1 MTTTALVVDDEVDLC
16 RLMQITLTKMG
27 IKSDVAYTLSQA
39 KSYWQ
44 ENDYDFCLTDLKL
57 PDGSGLEL
65 VKHISASSS
74 KPIAVITAH
83 GSMDLAIEAL
93 KLGAFDFVN
102 KPLELPRLRQ
112 LVENA
117 LKVIQQDNTAKSTPQ
132 RSPEQQMLDD
142 RLIGNS
148 AVMHPL
154 KNTILKLARSQAPV
168 FLSGASGTGKEVV
181 ARLIHDLSPR
191 RDGSFVPVNC
201 GAIPSE
207 LMESE
212 FFGHKKGSFT
222 GAVADKQGLFQQAN
236 GGTLFLD
243 EVADLPL
250 AMQVKLLRAIQEKT
264 VRAIGDTKELPVD
277 IRILSATHKDLNQ
290 LVQAG
295 MFRQD
300 LYYRIN
306 VIELKLPTLN
316 ARRDDIPVLAKHFL
330 ALIAEEWQLES
341 PPLLTADACERLQQH
356 NFAGNVRELRNVLE
370 RAVTLAETSTI
381 DASHLGLSDFDMHQ
395 EVEIHQ
401 NTIAPQ
407 SQNISANN
415 AIVSRGSNQSIDE
428 RFSAESLKKSIEE
441 NTNPQSQSIA
451 EKNAQQTTSQ
461 QVTTNLHPYRTIT
474 QHYSSM
480 TPSAIPSTS
489 SSINQRSAVN
499 TVESTNNSIGQH
511 TQESLIKQ
519 HDDGEGFNQSTDTK
533 GIADGQLPAQGL
545 EHYLQEQ
552 EKQLIITALK
562 QTGWNKTQ
570 AAELLG
576 TTFRSLRYRMTKL
589 DIAEDQSE

>member
-65 VKHISASSS
+65 VKHISGSSTT
-74 KPIAVITAH
+74 PIAVITAH

-112 LVENA
+112 LVESA
-117 LKVIQQDNTAKSTPQ
+117 LKVIHQDNVSKSTPE
-132 RSPEQQMLDD
+132 RSPEQQMLDS
-142 RLIGNS
+142 RLIGDS

-264 VRAIGDTKELPVD
+264 VRAIGDTKEVPVD

-295 MFRQD
+295 NFRQD

-330 ALIAEEWQLES
+330 ALIADEWQLES
-341 PPLLTADACERLQQH
+341 PPTLTDNACARLQDH
-356 NFAGNVRELRNVLE
+356 DFAGNVRELRNVLE

-381 DASHLGLSDFDMHQ
+381 DASHLGLPNIDSHQ
-395 EVEIHQ
+395 EVI
-401 NTIAPQ
+401 TSAC
-407 SQNISANN
+407 QNISTNKATISNASVSNKSESSVADSIQDN
-415 AIVSRGSNQSIDE
+415 AI
-428 RFSAESLKKSIEE
+428 KSKVE
-441 NTNPQSQSIA
+441 TDST
-451 EKNAQQTTSQ
+451 QQAKA
-461 QVTTNLHPYRTIT
+461 NIHPYRTTT
-474 QHYSSM
+474 QHYPSMNTSPASPRLAENSEKTADKSVASSLD
-480 TPSAIPSTS
+480 A
-489 SSINQRSAVN
+489 SINSQADK
-499 TVESTNNSIGQH
+499 QD
-511 TQESLIKQ
+511 SLSKSV
-519 HDDGEGFNQSTDTK
+519 HKEDVTAGH
-533 GIADGQLPAQGL
+533 LPAQGL

-552 EKQLIITALK
+552 ERRLIITALK
-562 QTGWNKTQ
+562 QTNWNKTQ

-589 DIAEDQSE
+589 EIAEDQSES

>member
-74 KPIAVITAH
+74 TPIAVITAH

-117 LKVIQQDNTAKSTPQ
+117 LKVIHQDNTAKSTPE
-132 RSPEQQMLDD
+132 RSPEQQMLDS
-142 RLIGNS
+142 RLIGDS

-264 VRAIGDTKELPVD
+264 VRAIGDTKEIPVD

-290 LVQAG
+290 LIQAG
-295 MFRQD
+295 SFRQD

-330 ALIAEEWQLES
+330 SLIADEWQLEA
-341 PPLLTADACERLQQH
+341 PPILTDDACARLQHH

-381 DASHLGLSDFDMHQ
+381 DASHLGLPDLDNHQNLDNRQLDQQLNHQ
-395 EVEIHQ
+395 EAIIPV
-401 NTIAPQ
+401 
-407 SQNISANN
+407 SQNISAKPTPAATASPLDKKENL
-415 AIVSRGSNQSIDE
+415 V
-428 RFSAESLKKSIEE
+428 AETTKDNSVKDHVATESV
-441 NTNPQSQSIA
+441 
-451 EKNAQQTTSQ
+451 QQAKA
-461 QVTTNLHPYRTIT
+461 NIHPYRTTT
-474 QHYSSM
+474 QHYPSM
-480 TPSAIPSTS
+480 TAPSMTARAATS
-489 SSINQRSAVN
+489 IVEKTAKPASNALPEPLRNDTDEQEALKQPINKENGA
-499 TVESTNNSIGQH
+499 T
-511 TQESLIKQ
+511 
-519 HDDGEGFNQSTDTK
+519 
-533 GIADGQLPAQGL
+533 GQLPAQGL

-552 EKQLIITALK
+552 ERRLIITALK

-589 DIAEDQSE
+589 EIAEDQAE

>member
-65 VKHISASSS
+65 VKHISGSSTT
-74 KPIAVITAH
+74 PIAVITAH

-112 LVENA
+112 LVESA
-117 LKVIQQDNTAKSTPQ
+117 LKVIHQDNVSKSTPE
-132 RSPEQQMLDD
+132 RSPEQQMLDS
-142 RLIGNS
+142 RLIGDS

-264 VRAIGDTKELPVD
+264 VRAIGDTKEVPVD

-295 MFRQD
+295 NFRQD

-330 ALIAEEWQLES
+330 ALIADEWQLES
-341 PPLLTADACERLQQH
+341 PPTLTDGACARLQDH
-356 NFAGNVRELRNVLE
+356 DFAGNVRELRNVLE

-381 DASHLGLSDFDMHQ
+381 DASHLGLPNIDSHQ
-395 EVEIHQ
+395 EVV
-401 NTIAPQ
+401 TSA
-407 SQNISANN
+407 SQNISTNKASISNASLSNKSESSVADSIQDN
-415 AIVSRGSNQSIDE
+415 AI
-428 RFSAESLKKSIEE
+428 KSKVQ
-441 NTNPQSQSIA
+441 TDST
-451 EKNAQQTTSQ
+451 QQAKA
-461 QVTTNLHPYRTIT
+461 NIHPYRTTT
-474 QHYSSM
+474 QHYPSM
-480 TPSAIPSTS
+480 NTS
-489 SSINQRSAVN
+489 PASPRLAENAEKTADNLVVSNLDESINSQAD
-499 TVESTNNSIGQH
+499 EQD
-511 TQESLIKQ
+511 SLSKSV
-519 HDDGEGFNQSTDTK
+519 HKED
-533 GIADGQLPAQGL
+533 IAAGQLPAQGL

-552 EKQLIITALK
+552 ERRLIITALK
-562 QTGWNKTQ
+562 QTNWNKTQ

-589 DIAEDQSE
+589 EIAEDQSES

>member
-65 VKHISASSS
+65 VKHISGSSTT
-74 KPIAVITAH
+74 PIAVITAH

-112 LVENA
+112 LVESA
-117 LKVIQQDNTAKSTPQ
+117 LKVIHQDNAAKSTPE
-132 RSPEQQMLDD
+132 RSPEQQMLDS
-142 RLIGNS
+142 RLIGDS

-264 VRAIGDTKELPVD
+264 VRAIGDTKEVPVD

-295 MFRQD
+295 NFRQD

-330 ALIAEEWQLES
+330 ALIADEWQLES
-341 PPLLTADACERLQQH
+341 PPTLTDNACTRLQH
-356 NFAGNVRELRNVLE
+356 HDFAGNVRELRNVLE

-381 DASHLGLSDFDMHQ
+381 EASHLGLPDVDSHQ
-395 EVEIHQ
+395 EVV
-401 NTIAPQ
+401 TSA
-407 SQNISANN
+407 SQNISTNKASISNASVSNKSESSVADSIQDN
-415 AIVSRGSNQSIDE
+415 AI
-428 RFSAESLKKSIEE
+428 KSKVE
-441 NTNPQSQSIA
+441 TDST
-451 EKNAQQTTSQ
+451 QQAKA
-461 QVTTNLHPYRTIT
+461 NIHPYRTTT
-474 QHYSSM
+474 QHYPSM
-480 TPSAIPSTS
+480 NTSPASTRSAENTEKLADNSVGS
-489 SSINQRSAVN
+489 NLDASINNQAD
-499 TVESTNNSIGQH
+499 EQD
-511 TQESLIKQ
+511 SLSKSV
-519 HDDGEGFNQSTDTK
+519 HKED
-533 GIADGQLPAQGL
+533 IAAGHLPAQGL

-552 EKQLIITALK
+552 ERRLIITALK
-562 QTGWNKTQ
+562 QTNWNKTQ

-589 DIAEDQSE
+589 EIAEDQSES

>member
-1 MTTTALVVDDEVDLC
+1 MTVTALVVDDEVDLC

-39 KSYWQ
+39 RAYWQ
-44 ENDYDFCLTDLKL
+44 QNDYDFCLTDLKL

-65 VKHISASSS
+65 VKDISNSSS
-74 KPIAVITAH
+74 TPIAVITAH

-117 LKVIQQDNTAKSTPQ
+117 LKVIHQNNEAEAAPEC
-132 RSPEQQMLDD
+132 SPEQQMLDS
-142 RLIGNS
+142 RLIGDS

-181 ARLIHDLSPR
+181 AKLIHDLSPR

-290 LVQAG
+290 LVQSG
-295 MFRQD
+295 LFRQD

-330 ALIAEEWQLES
+330 ALIAKEWQLDT
-341 PPLLTADACERLQQH
+341 PPSLTAAACERLQH
-356 NFAGNVRELRNVLE
+356 HDFAGNVRELRNLLE
-370 RAVTLAETSTI
+370 RAVTLAETYTI
-381 DASHLGLSDFDMHQ
+381 DVSHLGLAELDTHQ
-395 EVEIHQ
+395 EI
-401 NTIAPQ
+401 NTQQ
-407 SQNISANN
+407 SQNTNAVDNTALTSNPSNYKEDNQPAIASVIS
-415 AIVSRGSNQSIDE
+415 
-428 RFSAESLKKSIEE
+428 KEE
-441 NTNPQSQSIA
+441 IG
-451 EKNAQQTTSQ
+451 QTSTVKRSEQ
-461 QVTTNLHPYRTIT
+461 AKTNLHPYRTIT
-474 QHYSSM
+474 QHY
-480 TPSAIPSTS
+480 PSTIQRS
-489 SSINQRSAVN
+489 TANSIESDRSPISSIEQELTAR
-499 TVESTNNSIGQH
+499 H
-511 TQESLIKQ
+511 TTQDEQTGSKEDL
-519 HDDGEGFNQSTDTK
+519 QS
-533 GIADGQLPAQGL
+533 QLLPAKGL

-552 EKQLIITALK
+552 EKNLIITALK

-576 TTFRSLRYRMTKL
+576 TTFRSLRYRMKKL
-589 DIAEDQSE
+589 DIAEDQAD

>member
-65 VKHISASSS
+65 VKHISGSSTT
-74 KPIAVITAH
+74 PIVVITAH

-112 LVENA
+112 LVESA
-117 LKVIQQDNTAKSTPQ
+117 LKVIHQDNASKSTPE
-132 RSPEQQMLDD
+132 RSPEQQMLDS
-142 RLIGNS
+142 RLIGDS

-154 KNTILKLARSQAPV
+154 KKTILKLARSQAPV

-264 VRAIGDTKELPVD
+264 VRAIGDTKEVPVD

-295 MFRQD
+295 NFRQD

-330 ALIAEEWQLES
+330 ALIADEWQLES
-341 PPLLTADACERLQQH
+341 PPTLTDNACARLQDH
-356 NFAGNVRELRNVLE
+356 DFAGNVRELRNVLE

-381 DASHLGLSDFDMHQ
+381 DASHLGLPDVDSHQ
-395 EVEIHQ
+395 EVV
-401 NTIAPQ
+401 TSA
-407 SQNISANN
+407 SQNITTHKASVSNASLSNKSESSVADSIQDN
-415 AIVSRGSNQSIDE
+415 AI
-428 RFSAESLKKSIEE
+428 KSKVE
-441 NTNPQSQSIA
+441 TDST
-451 EKNAQQTTSQ
+451 QQAKA
-461 QVTTNLHPYRTIT
+461 NIHPYRTTT
-474 QHYSSM
+474 QHYPSMNTSPASTRSAENTEKLADKSVASSLD
-480 TPSAIPSTS
+480 A
-489 SSINQRSAVN
+489 SIN
-499 TVESTNNSIGQH
+499 
-511 TQESLIKQ
+511 
-519 HDDGEGFNQSTDTK
+519 NQADEQDRLSKSVHKED
-533 GIADGQLPAQGL
+533 IAAGQLPAQGL

-552 EKQLIITALK
+552 ERRLIITALK
-562 QTGWNKTQ
+562 QTNWNKTQ

-589 DIAEDQSE
+589 EIAEDQSES

>member
-27 IKSDVAYTLSQA
+27 IKSDVAYTLAQA
-39 KSYWQ
+39 RSFWQ
-44 ENDYDFCLTDLKL
+44 KNDYDFCLTDLKL

-65 VKHISASSS
+65 VKEVSNSSHT
-74 KPIAVITAH
+74 PIAVITAH

-117 LKVIQQDNTAKSTPQ
+117 LKVIHQDNEAKTTPEC
-132 RSPEQQMLDD
+132 SPEQKLLDS
-142 RLIGNS
+142 RLIGDS

-154 KNTILKLARSQAPV
+154 KHTILKLARSQAPV

-181 ARLIHDLSPR
+181 SRLIHDLSPR

-264 VRAIGDTKELPVD
+264 VRAIGDTKETPVD
-277 IRILSATHKDLNQ
+277 IRILSATHKNLNQ
-290 LVQAG
+290 LVEDGA
-295 MFRQD
+295 FRQD

-316 ARRDDIPVLAKHFL
+316 ARRDDIPVLAEHFL
-330 ALIAEEWQLES
+330 AMITSEWQLET
-341 PPLLTADACERLQQH
+341 PPSLTIEAYERLQNH

-370 RAVTLAETSTI
+370 RAVTLAETSLI
-381 DASHLGLSDFDMHQ
+381 DVNHLGLPDIEEDVNHEINIFKDQSKPTAINNTQQSDQKTEDQ
-395 EVEIHQ
+395 IL
-401 NTIAPQ
+401 PQ
-407 SQNISANN
+407 SI
-415 AIVSRGSNQSIDE
+415 GSQATTIQP
-428 RFSAESLKKSIEE
+428 
-441 NTNPQSQSIA
+441 TNEITP
-451 EKNAQQTTSQ
+451 EKPK
-461 QVTTNLHPYRTIT
+461 QVTTNLHPYRTHT
-474 QHYSSM
+474 QHYPSM
-480 TPSAIPSTS
+480 T
-489 SSINQRSAVN
+489 QRPAA
-499 TVESTNNSIGQH
+499 NSI
-511 TQESLIKQ
+511 EDSVNLNA
-519 HDDGEGFNQSTDTK
+519 HDGSGTSETNQQLANEKVNHSNLTDSE
-533 GIADGQLPAQGL
+533 LPLRGL

-552 EKQLIITALK
+552 ERQLIITALK
-562 QTGWNKTQ
+562 QTGWNKTH
-570 AAELLG
+570 AAKLLG
-576 TTFRSLRYRMTKL
+576 TTFRSLRYRMKKL
-589 DIAEDQSE
+589 EIDEDQSEP

>member
-1 MTTTALVVDDEVDLC
+1 MTTSALVVDDEVDLC

-27 IKSDVAYTLSQA
+27 IKSDVAYTLAQA
-39 KSYWQ
+39 RSYWQ
-44 ENDYDFCLTDLKL
+44 DNTYDFCLTDLKL

-65 VKHISASSS
+65 VKEISNSSNT
-74 KPIAVITAH
+74 PIAVITAH

-117 LKVIQQDNTAKSTPQ
+117 LKVIHQDNEAQATPES
-132 RSPEQQMLDD
+132 SPEQKMLDA
-142 RLIGNS
+142 RLIGDS

-277 IRILSATHKDLNQ
+277 IRILSATHKDLSR
-290 LVQAG
+290 LVQDGA
-295 MFRQD
+295 FRQD

-316 ARRDDIPVLAKHFL
+316 DRRDDIPVLAEHFL
-330 ALIAEEWQLES
+330 AMISAEWQLET
-341 PPLLTADACERLQQH
+341 PPSLTREASERLQRH
-356 NFAGNVRELRNVLE
+356 DFAGNVRELRNLLE
-370 RAVTLAETSTI
+370 RAVTLAETSDI
-381 DASHLGLSDFDMHQ
+381 DISHLGLPDIDHEFED
-395 EVEIHQ
+395 EQ
-401 NTIAPQ
+401 NQ
-407 SQNISANN
+407 SQPTTQTISKTPENREQAL
-415 AIVSRGSNQSIDE
+415 QSDSEITAVKHKQE
-428 RFSAESLKKSIEE
+428 
-441 NTNPQSQSIA
+441 
-451 EKNAQQTTSQ
+451 
-461 QVTTNLHPYRTIT
+461 TTNLHPYRTNT
-474 QHYSSM
+474 QHYPSM
-480 TPSAIPSTS
+480 TQRSVPNHTE
-489 SSINQRSAVN
+489 SSISPSDTNEEAPLHRSIQPKENEPAN
-499 TVESTNNSIGQH
+499 L
-511 TQESLIKQ
+511 QEPL
-519 HDDGEGFNQSTDTK
+519 
-533 GIADGQLPAQGL
+533 DGQLPAQGL

-576 TTFRSLRYRMTKL
+576 TTFRSLRYRMKKL
-589 DIAEDQSE
+589 EIAEDQSE

>member
-1 MTTTALVVDDEVDLC
+1 MTTNALVVDDEVDLC

-27 IKSDVAYTLSQA
+27 IKSDVAYTLAQA
-39 KSYWQ
+39 RSYWQ
-44 ENDYDFCLTDLKL
+44 DNDYDFCLTDLKL

-65 VKHISASSS
+65 VKEISNSSS
-74 KPIAVITAH
+74 IPVAVITAH

-117 LKVIQQDNTAKSTPQ
+117 LKVIHQDNTVEATPQ
-132 RSPEQQMLDD
+132 TSPEQKMLDS

-154 KNTILKLARSQAPV
+154 KKTILKLARSQAPV

-250 AMQVKLLRAIQEKT
+250 AMQVKLLRAIQEKN
-264 VRAIGDTKELPVD
+264 VRAIGDTKEVPVD

-290 LVQAG
+290 LVQEG
-295 MFRQD
+295 SFRQD

-316 ARRDDIPVLAKHFL
+316 ARRDDIPVLAAHFL
-330 ALIAEEWQLES
+330 AMIAEEWQLET
-341 PPLLTADACERLQQH
+341 PPSLTEEACQRLQRH
-356 NFAGNVRELRNVLE
+356 DFAGNVRELRNLLE
-370 RAVTLAETSTI
+370 RAVTLAETSDI
-381 DASHLGLSDFDMHQ
+381 DTSHLGLADTEHSAADTQPLNEKSTAERSAQTNHQVSTQSSD
-395 EVEIHQ
+395 
-401 NTIAPQ
+401 TIDSKP
-407 SQNISANN
+407 
-415 AIVSRGSNQSIDE
+415 VTPE
-428 RFSAESLKKSIEE
+428 
-441 NTNPQSQSIA
+441 TN
-451 EKNAQQTTSQ
+451 
-461 QVTTNLHPYRTIT
+461 NLHPYRTTI
-474 QHYSSM
+474 QHY
-480 TPSAIPSTS
+480 PSTIQRAS
-489 SSINQRSAVN
+489 SQQTTIPNDTDSSVADDHTPQTDLEHNMAQQEASSDLLHVQDN
-499 TVESTNNSIGQH
+499 TAP
-511 TQESLIKQ
+511 K
-519 HDDGEGFNQSTDTK
+519 
-533 GIADGQLPAQGL
+533 LPAQGL

-552 EKQLIITALK
+552 EKQLIITALR
-562 QTGWNKTQ
+562 QTNWNKTQ

-576 TTFRSLRYRMTKL
+576 TTFRSLRYRMKKL
-589 DIAEDQSE
+589 EISEDQSE

>member
-65 VKHISASSS
+65 VKHISGSSTT
-74 KPIAVITAH
+74 PIAVITAH

-112 LVENA
+112 LVESA
-117 LKVIQQDNTAKSTPQ
+117 LKVIHQDNAAKSTPE
-132 RSPEQQMLDD
+132 RSPEQQMLDS
-142 RLIGNS
+142 RLIGDS

-264 VRAIGDTKELPVD
+264 VRAIGDTKEVPVD

-295 MFRQD
+295 NFRQD

-330 ALIAEEWQLES
+330 ALIADEWQLES
-341 PPLLTADACERLQQH
+341 PPTLTDNACARLQDH
-356 NFAGNVRELRNVLE
+356 DFAGNVRELRNVLE

-381 DASHLGLSDFDMHQ
+381 DASHLGLPDVDSHQ
-395 EVEIHQ
+395 EVI
-401 NTIAPQ
+401 TSAC
-407 SQNISANN
+407 QNISTNKASISNASISNKSESSVTDPIKDN
-415 AIVSRGSNQSIDE
+415 AI
-428 RFSAESLKKSIEE
+428 KSKVE
-441 NTNPQSQSIA
+441 TDST
-451 EKNAQQTTSQ
+451 QQAKA
-461 QVTTNLHPYRTIT
+461 NIHPYRTTT
-474 QHYSSM
+474 QHYPSM
-480 TPSAIPSTS
+480 NTSPASPRSAENTEKLADKSVTS
-489 SSINQRSAVN
+489 SLDASINSQADKQDSLSKSVN
-499 TVESTNNSIGQH
+499 KEDVAAGH
-511 TQESLIKQ
+511 
-519 HDDGEGFNQSTDTK
+519 
-533 GIADGQLPAQGL
+533 LPAQGL

-552 EKQLIITALK
+552 ERRLIITALK
-562 QTGWNKTQ
+562 QTNWNKTQ

-589 DIAEDQSE
+589 EIGEDQSES

>member
-39 KSYWQ
+39 KTYWQ
-44 ENDYDFCLTDLKL
+44 ANDYDFCLTDLKL

-65 VKHISASSS
+65 VKHISSSS
-74 KPIAVITAH
+74 STPIAVITAH

-117 LKVIQQDNTAKSTPQ
+117 LKVIHQDNAAKSTPE
-132 RSPEQQMLDD
+132 RSPEQQMLDS
-142 RLIGNS
+142 RLIGDS

-264 VRAIGDTKELPVD
+264 VRAIGDTKEVPVD

-290 LVQAG
+290 LVHAG
-295 MFRQD
+295 SFRQD

-330 ALIAEEWQLES
+330 TLIADEWQLES
-341 PPLLTADACERLQQH
+341 PPTLTNAACARLQH
-356 NFAGNVRELRNVLE
+356 HDFAGNVRELRNILE
-370 RAVTLAETSTI
+370 RAITLAETSTI
-381 DASHLGLSDFDMHQ
+381 DASHLGLADVDNQ
-395 EVEIHQ
+395 QLENAQEAIEEVEQ
-401 NTIAPQ
+401 NKNADK
-407 SQNISANN
+407 SNILNTVVLDKSESLGA
-415 AIVSRGSNQSIDE
+415 QSIKD
-428 RFSAESLKKSIEE
+428 
-441 NTNPQSQSIA
+441 NA
-451 EKNAQQTTSQ
+451 EKNNVEGAEKDSAQQAKTTIS
-461 QVTTNLHPYRTIT
+461 PYRTIT
-474 QHYSSM
+474 QHYPSM
-480 TPSAIPSTS
+480 NARAAASPVAQPDKAAASAMSEPLSNEANEQEKLDK
-489 SSINQRSAVN
+489 SIKEEVVAC
-499 TVESTNNSIGQH
+499 
-511 TQESLIKQ
+511 
-519 HDDGEGFNQSTDTK
+519 
-533 GIADGQLPAQGL
+533 QLPAQGL
-545 EHYLQEQ
+545 EYYLQEQ
-552 EKQLIITALK
+552 ERQLIITALK
-562 QTGWNKTQ
+562 QTNWNKTQ

-576 TTFRSLRYRMTKL
+576 TTFRSLRYRMSKL
-589 DIAEDQSE
+589 EIAENQSE

>member
-65 VKHISASSS
+65 VKYISASSS

-117 LKVIQQDNTAKSTPQ
+117 LKVIQQDNAAQSTPQ

-290 LVQAG
+290 LVKTG

-341 PPLLTADACERLQQH
+341 LPLLTADACMHLQQH

-370 RAVTLAETSTI
+370 RAVTLSETSTI
-381 DASHLGLSDFDMHQ
+381 DASHLGLSNFDMHQ
-395 EVEIHQ
+395 EDHMYQE
-401 NTIAPQ
+401 NIAPKN
-407 SQNISANN
+407 QNINERVSTDLSKEN
-415 AIVSRGSNQSIDE
+415 A
-428 RFSAESLKKSIEE
+428 EE
-441 NTNPQSQSIA
+441 NADLNSQSIVE
-451 EKNAQQTTSQ
+451 EKAQQATA
-461 QVTTNLHPYRTIT
+461 NLHPYRTIT

-480 TPSAIPSTS
+480 TPSIT
-489 SSINQRSAVN
+489 QRLVANTIKSAD
-499 TVESTNNSIGQH
+499 SSIGQH
-511 TQESLIKQ
+511 TQESLIEQ
-519 HDDGEGFNQSTDTK
+519 HDDSKGLNISTGTK
-533 GIADGQLPAQGL
+533 AIADMQLPAQGL

-576 TTFRSLRYRMTKL
+576 TTFRSLRYRMSKL

>member
-39 KSYWQ
+39 KAYWQ

-65 VKHISASSS
+65 VKHISASSTT
-74 KPIAVITAH
+74 PIAVITAH

-112 LVENA
+112 LVESA
-117 LKVIQQDNTAKSTPQ
+117 LKVIHQDNAAKLTPE
-132 RSPEQQMLDD
+132 RSPEQQMLDS
-142 RLIGNS
+142 RLIGDS
-148 AVMHPL
+148 AVMQPL

-295 MFRQD
+295 NFRQD

-330 ALIAEEWQLES
+330 TLIADEWQLES
-341 PPLLTADACERLQQH
+341 PPLLTEAACARLQH
-356 NFAGNVRELRNVLE
+356 HDFAGNVRELRNVLE
-370 RAVTLAETSTI
+370 RAITLAETSTI
-381 DASHLGLSDFDMHQ
+381 DASHLGLPDLDSHEEM
-395 EVEIHQ
+395 V
-401 NTIAPQ
+401 TSA
-407 SQNISANN
+407 SQNISTNKATFSND
-415 AIVSRGSNQSIDE
+415 SFSNQNESTV
-428 RFSAESLKKSIEE
+428 AESIKDNSIKSYVE
-441 NTNPQSQSIA
+441 TDST
-451 EKNAQQTTSQ
+451 QQTKA
-461 QVTTNLHPYRTIT
+461 NIHPYRTTT
-474 QHYSSM
+474 QHYPSMNTSPASKHSAENAAKPADADSSVV
-480 TPSAIPSTS
+480 S
-489 SSINQRSAVN
+489 SLEDSIYNKADEQD
-499 TVESTNNSIGQH
+499 
-511 TQESLIKQ
+511 SLIKPV
-519 HDDGEGFNQSTDTK
+519 DTENMT
-533 GIADGQLPAQGL
+533 AGQLPAQGL

-552 EKQLIITALK
+552 ERRLIITALK
-562 QTGWNKTQ
+562 QTNWNKTQ

-576 TTFRSLRYRMTKL
+576 TTFRSLRYRMSKL
-589 DIAEDQSE
+589 EIAEDQSET

>member
-39 KSYWQ
+39 KTYWQ
-44 ENDYDFCLTDLKL
+44 ANDYDFCLTDLKL

-65 VKHISASSS
+65 VKHISSSS
-74 KPIAVITAH
+74 STPIAVITAH

-117 LKVIQQDNTAKSTPQ
+117 LKVIHQDNAAKSTPE
-132 RSPEQQMLDD
+132 RSPEQQMLDS
-142 RLIGNS
+142 RLIGDS

-264 VRAIGDTKELPVD
+264 VRAIGDTKEVPVD

-295 MFRQD
+295 SFRQD

-330 ALIAEEWQLES
+330 TLIADEWQLES
-341 PPLLTADACERLQQH
+341 PPTLTDAACARLQH
-356 NFAGNVRELRNVLE
+356 HDFAGNVRELRNILE
-370 RAVTLAETSTI
+370 RAITLAETSTI
-381 DASHLGLSDFDMHQ
+381 DASHLGLADFDNQ
-395 EVEIHQ
+395 QLENAQEAIAEVEQ
-401 NTIAPQ
+401 N
-407 SQNISANN
+407 NN
-415 AIVSRGSNQSIDE
+415 ADKATLSSNAILDKSESLEAQSIKD
-428 RFSAESLKKSIEE
+428 
-441 NTNPQSQSIA
+441 NA
-451 EKNAQQTTSQ
+451 EKNNVEGAEKDSAQQAKATIS
-461 QVTTNLHPYRTIT
+461 PYRTIT
-474 QHYSSM
+474 QHYPSM
-480 TPSAIPSTS
+480 NARAAASPTAQLDKTAPSAMSEPLSNEANEQEKLDK
-489 SSINQRSAVN
+489 SIKEEVVA
-499 TVESTNNSIGQH
+499 
-511 TQESLIKQ
+511 
-519 HDDGEGFNQSTDTK
+519 
-533 GIADGQLPAQGL
+533 GQLPAQGL

-552 EKQLIITALK
+552 ERQLIITALK
-562 QTGWNKTQ
+562 QTNWNKTQ

-576 TTFRSLRYRMTKL
+576 TTFRSLRYRMSKL
-589 DIAEDQSE
+589 GIAENQSE

>member
-39 KSYWQ
+39 KTYWQ
-44 ENDYDFCLTDLKL
+44 ANDYDFCLTDLKL

-65 VKHISASSS
+65 VKHISSSS
-74 KPIAVITAH
+74 STPIAVITAH

-117 LKVIQQDNTAKSTPQ
+117 LKVIHQDNAAKSTPE
-132 RSPEQQMLDD
+132 RSPEQQMLDS
-142 RLIGNS
+142 RLIGDS

-212 FFGHKKGSFT
+212 FFGHRKGSFT

-264 VRAIGDTKELPVD
+264 VRAIGDTKEVPVD

-295 MFRQD
+295 SFRQD

-330 ALIAEEWQLES
+330 TLIADEWQLES
-341 PPLLTADACERLQQH
+341 PPTLTHAACARLQH
-356 NFAGNVRELRNVLE
+356 HDFAGNVRELRNILE
-370 RAVTLAETSTI
+370 RAITLAETSTI
-381 DASHLGLSDFDMHQ
+381 DASHLGLANLDNQ
-395 EVEIHQ
+395 QLENAQEAIAEVEQ
-401 NTIAPQ
+401 NKNADK
-407 SQNISANN
+407 SNILNTAVLDKS
-415 AIVSRGSNQSIDE
+415 
-428 RFSAESLKKSIEE
+428 ESLE
-441 NTNPQSQSIA
+441 A
-451 EKNAQQTTSQ
+451 
-461 QVTTNLHPYRTIT
+461 
-474 QHYSSM
+474 
-480 TPSAIPSTS
+480 
-489 SSINQRSAVN
+489 
-499 TVESTNNSIGQH
+499 
-511 TQESLIKQ
+511 
-519 HDDGEGFNQSTDTK
+519 
-533 GIADGQLPAQGL
+533 
-545 EHYLQEQ
+545 
-552 EKQLIITALK
+552 
-562 QTGWNKTQ
+562 
-570 AAELLG
+570 
-576 TTFRSLRYRMTKL
+576 
-589 DIAEDQSE
+589 

>member
-1 MTTTALVVDDEVDLC
+1 MTVTALVVDDEVDLC

-39 KSYWQ
+39 RAYWQ
-44 ENDYDFCLTDLKL
+44 QNDYDFCLTDLKL

-65 VKHISASSS
+65 VKDISNSSS
-74 KPIAVITAH
+74 TPIAVITAH

-117 LKVIQQDNTAKSTPQ
+117 LKVIHQNNEAEAAPEC
-132 RSPEQQMLDD
+132 SPEQQMLDS
-142 RLIGNS
+142 RLIGDS

-181 ARLIHDLSPR
+181 AKLIHDLSPR

-290 LVQAG
+290 LVQSG
-295 MFRQD
+295 LFRQD

-330 ALIAEEWQLES
+330 ALIAKEWQLDT
-341 PPLLTADACERLQQH
+341 PPSLTAAACERLQH
-356 NFAGNVRELRNVLE
+356 HDFAGNVRELRNLLE
-370 RAVTLAETSTI
+370 RAVTLAETYTI
-381 DASHLGLSDFDMHQ
+381 DVSHLGLAELDTQ
-395 EVEIHQ
+395 
-401 NTIAPQ
+401 Q
-407 SQNISANN
+407 SQNTN
-415 AIVSRGSNQSIDE
+415 AVDNTALTSNPSNYKEDNQPAIASVINKEEIGQTSTVKQSE
-428 RFSAESLKKSIEE
+428 QAK
-441 NTNPQSQSIA
+441 
-451 EKNAQQTTSQ
+451 
-461 QVTTNLHPYRTIT
+461 TNLHPYRTIT
-474 QHYSSM
+474 QHY
-480 TPSAIPSTS
+480 PSTIQRS
-489 SSINQRSAVN
+489 MANSIESDRSPISSIEKELTTSHTTHDEQTRSK
-499 TVESTNNSIGQH
+499 E
-511 TQESLIKQ
+511 
-519 HDDGEGFNQSTDTK
+519 DFQS
-533 GIADGQLPAQGL
+533 QLLPAKGL

-552 EKQLIITALK
+552 EKNLIITALK

-576 TTFRSLRYRMTKL
+576 TTFRSLRYRMKKL
-589 DIAEDQSE
+589 DIAEDQAD

>member
-39 KSYWQ
+39 RTFWQ
-44 ENDYDFCLTDLKL
+44 DNDYDFCLTDLKL

-65 VKHISASSS
+65 VKEISNSSNI
-74 KPIAVITAH
+74 PIAVITAH

-117 LKVIQQDNTAKSTPQ
+117 IKVIHQDNEVQAAPEC
-132 RSPEQQMLDD
+132 SPEQKMLDS

-264 VRAIGDTKELPVD
+264 VRAIGDTKEVPVD

-290 LVQAG
+290 LVQDGA
-295 MFRQD
+295 FRQD

-316 ARRDDIPVLAKHFL
+316 ARRDDIPVLADHFL
-330 ALIAEEWQLES
+330 AMIADDWQLES
-341 PPLLTADACERLQQH
+341 PPSLTMEACERLQCH
-356 NFAGNVRELRNVLE
+356 DFAGNVRELRNLLE
-370 RAVTLAETSTI
+370 RAVTLAETSYI
-381 DASHLGLSDFDMHQ
+381 DVSHLGLPDIEPELANIQ
-395 EVEIHQ
+395 EQNHSSAIDSSELPDRNVENHIDVQ
-401 NTIAPQ
+401 STGQSTKNGEQVIQSSNNT
-407 SQNISANN
+407 
-415 AIVSRGSNQSIDE
+415 
-428 RFSAESLKKSIEE
+428 
-441 NTNPQSQSIA
+441 
-451 EKNAQQTTSQ
+451 TT
-461 QVTTNLHPYRTIT
+461 QVEQRQTNLHPYRTNT
-474 QHYSSM
+474 NHYPSMVQHSSA
-480 TPSAIPSTS
+480 SNDS
-489 SSINQRSAVN
+489 SSTNVA
-499 TVESTNNSIGQH
+499 STYDK
-511 TQESLIKQ
+511 ESLLDSNVQQKTAQDISGLQ
-519 HDDGEGFNQSTDTK
+519 ELF
-533 GIADGQLPAQGL
+533 DGQLPPQGL

-576 TTFRSLRYRMTKL
+576 TTFRSLRYRMKKL
-589 DIAEDQSE
+589 EISEDASD

>member
-1 MTTTALVVDDEVDLC
+1 MTTTALVVDDEIDLC

-65 VKHISASSS
+65 VKHISGSSTT
-74 KPIAVITAH
+74 PIAVITAH

-112 LVENA
+112 LVESA
-117 LKVIQQDNTAKSTPQ
+117 LKVIHQDNVSKSTPE
-132 RSPEQQMLDD
+132 RSPEQQMLDS
-142 RLIGNS
+142 RLIGDS

-264 VRAIGDTKELPVD
+264 VRAIGDTKEVPVD

-295 MFRQD
+295 NFRQD
-300 LYYRIN
+300 LYYRIK

-330 ALIAEEWQLES
+330 ALIADEWQLES
-341 PPLLTADACERLQQH
+341 PPTLTDAACARLQDH
-356 NFAGNVRELRNVLE
+356 DFAGNVRELRNVLE

-381 DASHLGLSDFDMHQ
+381 DACHLGLPDIDSHQ
-395 EVEIHQ
+395 EVI
-401 NTIAPQ
+401 TSAC
-407 SQNISANN
+407 QNISTNN
-415 AIVSRGSNQSIDE
+415 ATISN
-428 RFSAESLKKSIEE
+428 ASLSNKSE
-441 NTNPQSQSIA
+441 NSVTDPI
-451 EKNAQQTTSQ
+451 KDNAIKSKVETDSTKQAKA
-461 QVTTNLHPYRTIT
+461 NIHPYRTTT
-474 QHYSSM
+474 QHYPSMNTSPASTRSAENTEKLADKSVASSLD
-480 TPSAIPSTS
+480 A
-489 SSINQRSAVN
+489 SINNQVD
-499 TVESTNNSIGQH
+499 EQD
-511 TQESLIKQ
+511 SLSKSV
-519 HDDGEGFNQSTDTK
+519 HKED
-533 GIADGQLPAQGL
+533 IAAGHLPAQGL

-552 EKQLIITALK
+552 ERRLIITALK
-562 QTGWNKTQ
+562 QTNWNKTQ

-589 DIAEDQSE
+589 EIAEDQSES